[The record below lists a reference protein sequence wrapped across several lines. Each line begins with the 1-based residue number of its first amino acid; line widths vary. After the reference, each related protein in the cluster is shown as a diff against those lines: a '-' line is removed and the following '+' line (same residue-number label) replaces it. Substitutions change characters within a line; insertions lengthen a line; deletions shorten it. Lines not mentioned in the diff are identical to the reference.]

1 MRSGTRLLTLIAAT
15 IGLGM
20 GAAGSAAAGGIVLT
34 TPPGLVPGDTF
45 RVVFLT
51 DGTTLATSSNIDYY
65 NTFVNTQAGSVTY
78 DGQAV
83 TFTAI
88 GSTSTV
94 NAIDN
99 IPGSSSAPVYLVNGT
114 EVASSTTTA
123 TGGLWSGTI
132 MSPIDLDLA
141 GKTGPLVP
149 VWTGTQAS
157 GIGSPD
163 VPLGGTNTSLGLAVS
178 VVGDPASV
186 NSTWVDLID
195 GPNAVN
201 SSPMYGIS
209 EVLTV
214 AQSVPEPSSAVLI
227 VTGLGV
233 GLAVAWARRRAQRRQ
248 RPMVAKPASVS
259 DQPAAGQP

>member
-1 MRSGTRLLTLIAAT
+1 MKSTSLLALIAAT

-34 TPPGLVPGDTF
+34 TPPGLLPGDTF
-45 RVVFLT
+45 RVVFET
-51 DGTTLATSSNIDYY
+51 DGTTLPTSSNIDYY

-157 GIGSPD
+157 GIGMPD
-163 VPLGGTNTSLGLAVS
+163 EQLGGTMGLSVAGSPLSVS
-178 VVGDPASV
+178 
-186 NSTWVDLID
+186 STWVDALV
-195 GPNAVN
+195 GNAAAA

-214 AQSVPEPSSAVLI
+214 AQSVPEPSSAVLT
-227 VTGLGV
+227 VTALGA
-233 GLAVAWARRRAQRRQ
+233 GLAVARVRRRAQRRQ
-248 RPMVAKPASVS
+248 PVR
-259 DQPAAGQP
+259 